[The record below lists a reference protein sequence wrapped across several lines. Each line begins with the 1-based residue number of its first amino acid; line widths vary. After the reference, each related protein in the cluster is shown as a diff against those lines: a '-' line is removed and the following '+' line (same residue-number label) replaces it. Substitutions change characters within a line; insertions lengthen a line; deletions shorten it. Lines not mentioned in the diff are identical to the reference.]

1 MMYFGGLT
9 FFDVAPDLIEWKF
22 DDLSTDELLDARN
35 RLTLDTMC
43 FHTFIL
49 MNLFN
54 QINCRIID
62 PESVNIFKTLSPFHH
77 TMFWVVFI
85 FEVTVQQS
93 MIHFCENGLLSK
105 ILGAAPLSPGM
116 QITAWSLGA
125 FSLVVNVGLK
135 KIPLAPFAKI
145 FNYIDLESEKENEL
159 INVFEGKFNSYVE
172 EKKFKIYKA
181 GE

>member
-9 FFDVAPDLIEWKF
+9 FFDESPGLIKWEL
-22 DDLSTDELLDARN
+22 DDLSAKETLDQRN
-35 RLTLDTMC
+35 RLTVDTMC

-62 PESVNIFKTLSPFHH
+62 PESINIFKTLSPIHH
-77 TMFWVVFI
+77 TMFWIVMI
-85 FEVTVQQS
+85 FEVMVQQS
-93 MIHFCENGLLSK
+93 MINFCENPLFSK

-116 QITAWSLGA
+116 QITAWTLGA
-125 FSLVVNVGLK
+125 LSLLVNIGLK
-135 KIPLAPFAKI
+135 KIPLEPFKRV
-145 FNYIDLESEKENEL
+145 FNYVDLESEKESEL
-159 INVFEGKFNSYVE
+159 INVVEGKFNTYIE
-172 EKKFKIYKA
+172 EKKYKIYKE

>member
-1 MMYFGGLT
+1 M
-9 FFDVAPDLIEWKF
+9 FDESPDLVKWELNDKTEEQHA
-22 DDLSTDELLDARN
+22 DDRK
-35 RLTLDTMC
+35 RLTLDTMI

-62 PESVNIFKTLSPFHH
+62 PDSINIFKTLSPFHH
-77 TMFWVVFI
+77 TLFWLVFI
-85 FEVTVQQS
+85 FELAVQQA

-105 ILGAAPLSPGM
+105 ILGAAPLSAGM

-125 FSLVVNVGLK
+125 FSLIVNVGLK
-135 KIPLAPFAKI
+135 KIPLEPFAKI
-145 FNYIDLESEKENEL
+145 FNYIDLESEKETEL